1 MGDLTPACRGR
12 PILRRRTGPQVPL
25 SGKSSAHI
33 GITVPFAP
41 GFFHSLGSLRALEA
55 VMTDFL
61 RAFWEDARRVVNLI
75 GEGWLLTQANHFFC
89 QHSTAMSG

>member
-1 MGDLTPACRGR
+1 MLSTFAIMPTASCYSFTKES
-12 PILRRRTGPQVPL
+12 LRLPNQ
-25 SGKSSAHI
+25 
-33 GITVPFAP
+33 PF
-41 GFFHSLGSLRALEA
+41 GSLRALEA